1 MRERLYY
8 LFCDLAATA
17 VRFEGRKF
25 LSLKPG
31 VKEEA
36 LRPRE
41 GAPEAALYVHIPF
54 CRRLCPYCSFNRYP
68 FQEDRTRLYFRQ
80 LRRELD
86 LYIERGFVFRS
97 IYIGGGTPTVLMDE
111 LVSFMEY
118 LHRCLPVEE
127 ISLET
132 NPSDVTPETVKTLK
146 DLGVKRLSMG
156 VQSFDDGML
165 KAMGR
170 LSHTGAEAVEKVK
183 IAQGQFETFNID
195 LLYNFPTQS
204 IDLFKRDIEVVK
216 ELGIDQVTFYPLM
229 PAPRKRGAIERRF
242 TNIDT
247 RRERRFYDL
256 ILQEVYHDGYRPS
269 TVWCFSRGERMID
282 EYIIDYEDYIAIGSG
297 SVGLY
302 QGLFYANHFDLDNY
316 ARKVSSGQ
324 LPIAMSRTLPRK
336 DRLRY
341 HLLTQLFGM
350 KLPEE
355 AHQRRFGRST
365 LQDLGLELRLLQF
378 LGAVR
383 PMGKAWQVTERGMYL
398 ISGMMREFFTALNR
412 LREHCMVGGI

>member
-1 MRERLYY
+1 MMIPYSLI
-8 LFCDLAATA
+8 CDLAAKV

-31 VKEEA
+31 VDEDL
-36 LRPRE
+36 LRPRK
-41 GAPEAALYVHIPF
+41 GVPEAALYIHIPF
-54 CRRLCPYCSFNRYP
+54 CKRLCPYCSFNRYL
-68 FQEDRTRLYFRQ
+68 FEEERARRYFRQ
-80 LRRELD
+80 LRQELD
-86 LYIERGFVFRS
+86 FYLERGFTFRS
-97 IYIGGGTPTVLMDE
+97 FYFGGGTPTVLMDE
-111 LVSFMEY
+111 LVAFLEY
-118 LHRCLPVEE
+118 LHRRLPVEE

-132 NPSDVTPETVKTLK
+132 NPSDVTPETVRILK

-170 LSHTGAEAVEKVK
+170 FSHTGAEAVEKVK

-195 LLYNFPTQS
+195 LLYNFPTQTLE
-204 IDLFKRDIEVVK
+204 LFQRDIEMVK
-216 ELGIDQVTFYPLM
+216 ELEIDQVTFYPLM
-229 PAPRKRGAIERRF
+229 PAPRKRHAVERRF
-242 TNIDT
+242 SKIDT

-256 ILQEVYHDGYRPS
+256 VLEEIYHDGYYPS

-316 ARKVSSGQ
+316 GKKVESGQ
-324 LPIAMSRTLPRK
+324 LPIAMSRILPRR
-336 DRLRY
+336 DHLRY

-350 KLPEE
+350 KLLEE
-355 AHQRRFGRST
+355 AHRRRFGRGT
-365 LQDLGLELRLLQF
+365 KEDLGLELRILRL
-378 LGAVR
+378 LGAVEPFEGGWR
-383 PMGKAWQVTERGMYL
+383 VTERGMYL
-398 ISGMMREFFTALNR
+398 VSGMMREFFTALNR
-412 LREHCMVGGI
+412 LREYCMVGGI